1 MYGIITRTGDTLSK
15 PRSAARASERCKAFF
30 TCGADKVYTQFTDLG
45 TATIISSVNLALFSR
60 VVTWSMLFYRC
71 RASIKCIFHF
81 QCIACIWFRRQF
93 WFTSYF
99 ILWLENI
106 AMERRERKNR
116 TGNGNACHGEFRNLQ
131 RDFNA
136 WMMLKTNVWSVQRSK
151 VIQFHLEPFIAVVL
165 WLILICRVWNEALTK
180 TRLFVCV
187 QIVETRTMHPLVLS
201 ECITF
206 SAVHENVRIG
216 TPYSS
221 ICWAFFLSLLAC
233 ECCLPAC

>member
-30 TCGADKVYTQFTDLG
+30 TCGTDKVYTQFTDLG

-106 AMERRERKNR
+106 AMERREK
-116 TGNGNACHGEFRNLQ
+116 
-131 RDFNA
+131 
-136 WMMLKTNVWSVQRSK
+136 KTELGMETPVMVNSG
-151 VIQFHLEPFIAVVL
+151 
-165 WLILICRVWNEALTK
+165 ICSAISMREWCWKLMYEA
-180 TRLFVCV
+180 
-187 QIVETRTMHPLVLS
+187 
-201 ECITF
+201 F
-206 SAVHENVRIG
+206 SAQKWYN
-216 TPYSS
+216 S
-221 ICWAFFLSLLAC
+221 IWSHLLLWYC
-233 ECCLPAC
+233 GLY